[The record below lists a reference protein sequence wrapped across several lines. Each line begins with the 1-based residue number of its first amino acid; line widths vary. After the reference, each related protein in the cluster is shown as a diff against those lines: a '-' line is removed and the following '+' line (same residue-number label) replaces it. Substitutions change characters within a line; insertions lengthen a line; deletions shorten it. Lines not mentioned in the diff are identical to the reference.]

1 MGWLSWIFPSPDD
14 RVASARKMMAS
25 QRWAEARLEV
35 LELEHP
41 EAADLITA
49 CETELARM
57 NLDEAIIWARAGDEG
72 RMAQHLELAEQFHHG
87 GLEERFREARR
98 AMREARAERN
108 EAQRRAQEA
117 EAARQMSVDPLG
129 LSGGPNWLDRPAPSD
144 LLDPDDEEAAVR
156 LALVVESYDA
166 SLRAS
171 VGALGPAFARAIL
184 DLEDGRPDLAVQGL
198 LTLPDDVAVVRY
210 ERARAAYTM
219 GDPASAVRELQA
231 FAGLTHA
238 HLDMGRY
245 HTGIFLALCHA
256 EAGRPQE
263 GLRVLRG
270 LRATSPKLGGALF
283 AQLLEACGELEEAER
298 VLVDLIRS
306 HPKDNGLYKL
316 LARVRVGGGMRREA
330 MAALE
335 SAIAACDCTPGR
347 CGSQK
352 PDLGVIRGLA
362 LLYLEDG
369 VETKRALELAGQ
381 AQGLVGEPT
390 WEDAYLVALAARVGR
405 SPEAGRLAEA
415 LWEHTPPGDAR
426 HARLTQHLPA

>member
-1 MGWLSWIFPSPDD
+1 MGWLSWIFPTADD
-14 RVASARKMMAS
+14 RVAGARKLMAAK
-25 QRWAEARLEV
+25 RWAEARLEV
-35 LELEHP
+35 LELDHP
-41 EAADLITA
+41 DAAGLITA

-57 NLDEAIIWARAGDEG
+57 NLDEAVTWARAGDEG

-87 GLEERFREARR
+87 GLEERFRDARR
-98 AMREARAERN
+98 AMREARAQRN
-108 EAQRRAQEA
+108 EAQRVEREA

-129 LSGGPNWLDRPAPSD
+129 LSGGPNWLDRPAPTD

-156 LALVVESYDA
+156 LALVVESYDPT
-166 SLRAS
+166 LRAS
-171 VGALGPAFARAIL
+171 VGDLGPVFARAIL

-198 LTLPDDVAVVRY
+198 LTLPDEAAVVRY
-210 ERARAAYTM
+210 ERARAAYTL

-231 FAGLTHA
+231 FASITHA

-256 EAGRPQE
+256 ESGRPEE
-263 GLRVLRG
+263 GLRVLRS
-270 LRATSPKLGGALF
+270 LRASSPKLGGALF
-283 AQLLEACGELEEAER
+283 AQLLEACGQLEEAER

-306 HPKDNGLYKL
+306 HPRDTGLYKL
-316 LARVRVGGGMRREA
+316 LARVRVAGGMRPQA

-381 AQGLVGEPT
+381 AQGLIAEPT

-405 SPEAGRLAEA
+405 SPDAVRLAEA
-415 LWEHTPPGDAR
+415 LWEHTPPGDPR
-426 HARLTQHLPA
+426 HARLTEHLPA